1 MFQSI
6 PLSASRPLRIGVL
19 GAAKITPTALIRPA
33 RAVPQVSIQ
42 AVAARNR
49 ERAERFAAR
58 HRLPVIHSS
67 YDALIQD
74 PEIDALYNP
83 LPNSL
88 HAEWTIRAL
97 EAGKHVL
104 CEKPLAS
111 NAAEARNMQEAAER
125 AQRLLMEAF
134 HWRYHPLTARV
145 LETLDRGE
153 LGEVEHIEAAFC
165 VPLLSPRN
173 IRYRLDLSGGATMDL
188 GSYTVNMIRTFG
200 GGEPSVRAARSKE
213 ANPGIDRW
221 LQADFDLE
229 SGATARM
236 TVSFFSKDLLRVSCR
251 IRCQQG
257 FISIFNPVLPQLYHR
272 LTIQTPSGRST
283 ERVPGPSSYEAQLQA
298 FAEAIRSGQ
307 PPITD
312 GHEGIQNM
320 KILDAVY
327 QKAGLSPRGQDHS

>member
-111 NAAEARNMQEAAER
+111 NAAEASSMQKAAER

-153 LGEVEHIEAAFC
+153 LG
-165 VPLLSPRN
+165 
-173 IRYRLDLSGGATMDL
+173 
-188 GSYTVNMIRTFG
+188 
-200 GGEPSVRAARSKE
+200 
-213 ANPGIDRW
+213 
-221 LQADFDLE
+221 
-229 SGATARM
+229 
-236 TVSFFSKDLLRVSCR
+236 
-251 IRCQQG
+251 
-257 FISIFNPVLPQLYHR
+257 
-272 LTIQTPSGRST
+272 
-283 ERVPGPSSYEAQLQA
+283 
-298 FAEAIRSGQ
+298 
-307 PPITD
+307 
-312 GHEGIQNM
+312 
-320 KILDAVY
+320 
-327 QKAGLSPRGQDHS
+327 